1 MRGYLDARC
10 PWETAIGLA
19 GVQRAEDARWRDA
32 VEAAEEQGA
41 EVPAEEAEWAALHLR
56 SRMTIAEVAGA
67 LVVRALATGGKD
79 AVAACKTLLPVEGGD
94 AWQARGP
101 ESASLDEGGG
111 LDEVALERLT
121 KEQRREMAEW
131 SEAALKMRVAVER
144 ILREARGSG
153 D

>member
-41 EVPAEEAEWAALHLR
+41 EVPAAEAEWAALHLR

-67 LVVRALATGGKD
+67 LVVRALSTGGKD
-79 AVAACKTLLPVEGGD
+79 AVAPFARRHQGDSATHVISPGAAGHFACFVLG
-94 AWQARGP
+94 R
-101 ESASLDEGGG
+101 
-111 LDEVALERLT
+111 
-121 KEQRREMAEW
+121 
-131 SEAALKMRVAVER
+131 
-144 ILREARGSG
+144 
-153 D
+153 

>member
-41 EVPAEEAEWAALHLR
+41 EAPAAEAEWAALHLH
-56 SRMTIAEVAGA
+56 SRMTIAQVAGA
-67 LVVRALATGGKD
+67 LVNRALAMGGKD
-79 AVAACKTLLPVEGGD
+79 AVSAAKALLPVEGGD

-101 ESASLDEGGG
+101 ESAGLDEGGG
-111 LDEVALERLT
+111 LDEIALERLT

-131 SEAALKMRVAVER
+131 GEKALIMRRAVEQVM
-144 ILREARGSG
+144 REARGSG